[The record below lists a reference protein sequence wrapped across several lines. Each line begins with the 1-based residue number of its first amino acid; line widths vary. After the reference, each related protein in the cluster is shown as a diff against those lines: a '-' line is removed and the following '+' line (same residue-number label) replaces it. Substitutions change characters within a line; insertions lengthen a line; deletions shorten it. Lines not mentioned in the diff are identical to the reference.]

1 MPRAIYDACVLYPSG
16 LRDLLVRLA
25 EANLVQARWTERIL
39 DEMTRAVLRNRPDL
53 SPDRVARTRRLMTAA
68 VPRSMV
74 TEYEGLIDGIEL
86 PDPDD
91 RHVLAAAIRSDS
103 TIIVTDNVKDFPAQS
118 LARHGV
124 TAERPDAFLWR
135 VVQVRPEAVISVIRE
150 QAASLRKP
158 PMTEDDLL
166 DRLEAV
172 GLHRSVEALRGLLEG
187 EQGA

>member
-103 TIIVTDNVKDFPAQS
+103 TIIVTDNVKDFPAQA
-118 LARHGV
+118 LARHGIK
-124 TAERPDAFLWR
+124 AERPD
-135 VVQVRPEAVISVIRE
+135 
-150 QAASLRKP
+150 
-158 PMTEDDLL
+158 T
-166 DRLEAV
+166 
-172 GLHRSVEALRGLLEG
+172 
-187 EQGA
+187 